1 MKQILAILGD
11 GPADPVLA
19 AAWLVAKRFGGQIT
33 GLLGTGAEYAAAPAW
48 QGGLS
53 IYAALDPV
61 VAGEREAQQAKAA
74 AAFHR
79 FLQALDVQFGAVPRR
94 HKGVTAFWCGDNSR
108 APPAISTRSRLFD
121 LIVMARPDRPTSSLA
136 GITLEDTLFSSGRP
150 VLVCPKRAPAQLGDS
165 IAIAW
170 NGSTESAQTVA
181 LAMPLLKRARR
192 VIVIA
197 TGRSDMPEPGPS
209 GTELGAA
216 LARHGINVHLRA
228 AVGRQKRQGES
239 FLREAQDADA
249 DLLLKGAYARSRLRQ
264 LVFGGATRQ
273 ILLASPIPVLI
284 AR

>member
-33 GLLGTGAEYAAAPAW
+33 GLLGTGAEYAATPAW
-48 QGGLS
+48 QSGLS
-53 IYAALDPV
+53 MYAALDPV
-61 VAGEREAQQAKAA
+61 DPGEREAQQAKAA

-79 FLQALDVQFGAVPRR
+79 FLQARDVRFGAVPSRYA
-94 HKGVTAFWCGDNSR
+94 GASAAWCADIFR
-108 APPAISTRSRLFD
+108 VPRAISTRSRLFD
-121 LIVMARPDRPTSSLA
+121 LIVLARPKRLASLA
-136 GITLEDTLFSSGRP
+136 GFTLEDALFSSGRP
-150 VLVCPKRAPAQLGDS
+150 LLVCPERPPGQLGDI

-216 LARHGINVHLRA
+216 LARHGINVHLRV
-228 AVGRQKRQGES
+228 AVGRQRRQGES

-249 DLLLKGAYARSRLRQ
+249 DLLLKGAYTRSRLRQ
-264 LVFGGATRQ
+264 LVFGGATRH

>member
-33 GLLGTGAEYAAAPAW
+33 GLLGTGTEDAAAPAW
-48 QGGLS
+48 QDGLS

-61 VAGEREAQQAKAA
+61 DAGERDAQQAKAA
-74 AAFHR
+74 ASFHR
-79 FLQALDVQFGAVPRR
+79 FLQARDVQFGAVPRR
-94 HKGVTAFWCGDNSR
+94 HKGVTAFWCGNGSR
-108 APPAISTRSRLFD
+108 APRAISTRSLLFD
-121 LIVMARPDRPTSSLA
+121 LIVMARPDRPTSPA

-150 VLVCPKRAPAQLGDS
+150 VLVCPKRAPTQLGDS

-209 GTELGAA
+209 GAEFGAA
-216 LARHGINVHLRA
+216 LTRHGITVHLRA

-239 FLREAQDADA
+239 FLREAQDAAA
-249 DLLLKGAYARSRLRQ
+249 DLLLKGAYARNRLRQ